1 MKSFNLSD
9 WALGHRSLVWYF
21 MIAFLVAGTVA
32 YFNLGREEDPAF
44 AIKTM
49 VVQANWPGASTQEMT
64 DQIAD
69 RIEKKLEE
77 LPALDYTRS
86 LTTPGQTI
94 VFVYLR
100 DSTPGQQV
108 ADNWQQVRNMLGDIR
123 AEFPAG
129 MMGPFFNDRFGDVY
143 GNIYAFTG
151 DGLSPRQLRDYVEA
165 ARASVLSVP
174 DIGRVDIVGAQPEA
188 IYLEFSTRK
197 IAGLGLNQQAII
209 ASLRSQNAITPSG
222 IVQAGPERISLR
234 VSGQFTSEESLR
246 SINLSVN
253 DKFFPLTEVATI
265 RRGYAEPP
273 TSLFRVNGEPA
284 IALAIGMKSGANLLK
299 FGQALE
305 EEIELISAGLPVGV
319 EITRVSD
326 QPKVVD
332 EAVSG
337 FTTAL
342 FEAVAIIL
350 AISLL
355 SLGLRAGLVVT
366 IAIPLVLAITFF
378 IMAYLGISLQRIS
391 LGALIIALGLL
402 VDDAM
407 IAVEMMVARL
417 EVGDTL
423 RKAAT
428 HVYTSTAFPMLT
440 GTLVTIAGFIPVGL
454 NSSKAGQFLVTLFIV
469 IAVALLVSWLVAVV
483 FTPLLGVTILPKT
496 MKQKHG
502 KKGWL
507 SAAFKWLLEI
517 SMRWRWVTIGATL
530 VAFGASVFGLGFV
543 QQQFFPTSNRPELI
557 VDFTLP
563 QNSTFAE
570 TNRQMEQFERDML
583 VGNPDVEHW
592 STYVGR
598 GAPRFLL
605 SFDTQAP
612 GPTTGQMIIVT
623 TGREVRDGVRETL
636 QAYLDK
642 TFIGTD
648 AFVRLLDLGPPVGRP
663 IQYRVSGPDPLA
675 LRGFTQEL
683 ASIVDQNPHVGG
695 LTFDWMEPAR
705 SVRVDLLQDRA
716 RQLGVT
722 FDGVATALNSVV
734 QGVPVTQM
742 RDGTYLID
750 IVGRAEEGDRGSI
763 EGLQSLQIAS
773 SNGRL
778 VPLGAIATLSYD
790 LEQPAIW
797 RRARVPTIT
806 INGAVVDNT
815 QPATVA
821 SQLRE
826 PVTQF
831 AAGLPPGYK
840 IVAGGSAEESAKA
853 QAPIIAVIPLMLFVM
868 ATILMIQLQS
878 FQRLFL
884 VFAVAPLALIGVV
897 AALLPSG
904 APLGFVAILGVLAL
918 IGILIRNSVIL
929 IMQIEQLRQEGL
941 PAWDAVLEATQHRMR
956 PIVLT
961 AAAAT
966 LGLIPIAGE
975 VFWGPMAY
983 AMMGGIIS
991 GTVLT
996 LLFLPALYLAWFRIK
1011 APTAAGAA
1019 PAKVRVG
1026 SAGAEER
1033 P

>member
-9 WALGHRSLVWYF
+9 WALEHRSLVWYF

-49 VVQANWPGASTQEMT
+49 VVQANWPGASTQEVT
-64 DQIAD
+64 NQIAD

-100 DSTPGQQV
+100 DSTPGAQV
-108 ADNWQQVRNMLGDIR
+108 AANWQQVGNMLGDIR

-129 MMGPFFNDRFGDVY
+129 MVGPYFNDRFGDVY

-151 DGLSPRQLRDYVEA
+151 DGLGPRQLQDYVEA

-174 DIGRVDIVGAQPEA
+174 DIGLADIIGEQPEA

-246 SINLSVN
+246 SINLSVD

-265 RRGYAEPP
+265 RRGNVEPP
-273 TSLFRVNGEPA
+273 TSLFRVNGKPA
-284 IALAIGMKSGANLLK
+284 IALAIGMKSGANLIK

-305 EEIELISAGLPVGV
+305 KEIELISAGLPVGV

-326 QPKVVD
+326 QPRVVD

-342 FEAVAIIL
+342 FQAVAIIL

-366 IAIPLVLAITFF
+366 IAIPLVLAITFLV
-378 IMAYLGISLQRIS
+378 MAYLGISLQRIS

-417 EVGDTL
+417 EVGDTI

-496 MKQKHG
+496 IKQKHG
-502 KKGWL
+502 KKGRL
-507 SAAFKWLLEI
+507 AGAFKWLLEI
-517 SMRWRWVTIGATL
+517 SMRWRWVTIGTTL
-530 VAFGASVFGLGFV
+530 VVFGASVYGLGFV
-543 QQQFFPTSNRPELI
+543 PQQFFPTSNRPELI

-563 QNSTFAE
+563 QNSTFTE
-570 TNRQMEQFERDML
+570 TNSQMEQFERDML
-583 VGNPDVEHW
+583 VGNPNVDHW
-592 STYVGR
+592 SAYVGR

-612 GPTTGQMIIVT
+612 GPTTGQVIIVT
-623 TGREVRDGVRETL
+623 TGGEIRDSMRQEL
-636 QAYLDK
+636 QAYLGK

-663 IQYRVSGPDPLA
+663 IQYRVSGPDPQA
-675 LRGFTQEL
+675 LRDVARDL
-683 ASIVDQNPHVGG
+683 AGVIDQNPHVGG

-705 SVRVDLLQDRA
+705 AVKVNLLQDRA

-734 QGVPVTQM
+734 QGAPVTQM

-750 IVGRAEEGDRGSI
+750 IIGRAEEGDRGSI
-763 EGLQSLQIAS
+763 EDLQSLQIAS
-773 SNGRL
+773 STGRL

-790 LEQPAIW
+790 LELPVIW

-806 INGAVVDNT
+806 INGAVVGGM

-826 PVTQF
+826 PVATF
-831 AAGLPPGYK
+831 EAGLPPGYRV
-840 IVAGGSAEESAKA
+840 VAGGTAEESAKA
-853 QAPIIAVIPLMLFVM
+853 RAPILAVIPLMLFVM

-897 AALLPSG
+897 AALMPSG

-929 IMQIEQLRQEGL
+929 IMKIEQLRQEGL

-956 PIVLT
+956 PIALT

-1011 APTAAGAA
+1011 AP
-1019 PAKVRVG
+1019 
-1026 SAGAEER
+1026 SATVPPR
-1033 P
+1033 

>member
-9 WALGHRSLVWYF
+9 WALEHRSLVWYF
-21 MIAFLVAGTVA
+21 MLAFLVAGTVA

-49 VVQANWPGASTQEMT
+49 VVQANWPGASTQEVT

-77 LPALDYTRS
+77 LPALEYTRS

-108 ADNWQQVRNMLGDIR
+108 AANWQQVRNMLGDIR

-129 MMGPFFNDRFGDVY
+129 MSGPFFNDRFGDVY

-151 DGLSPRQLRDYVEA
+151 DGLTPRQLRDYVEA
-165 ARASVLSVP
+165 ARASVLGVP
-174 DIGRVDIVGAQPEA
+174 DIGRVDIFGAQPEA
-188 IYLEFSTRK
+188 IYLEFSTSK

-222 IVQAGPERISLR
+222 VVQAGPERISIR
-234 VSGQFTSEESLR
+234 VGGQFTSEESLR

-253 DKFFPLTEVATI
+253 DKFFPLTDIATI
-265 RRGYAEPP
+265 TRGYAEPP
-273 TSLFRVNGEPA
+273 TSLFRVDGEPA
-284 IALAIGMKSGANLLK
+284 VALAIGMKSGANLLK
-299 FGQALE
+299 FGQALDK
-305 EEIELISAGLPVGV
+305 EIERITDGLPVGV
-319 EITRVSD
+319 EIKRVSD
-326 QPKVVD
+326 QPKVVE

-469 IAVALLVSWLVAVV
+469 IAVSLLVSWLVAVV
-483 FTPLLGVTILPKT
+483 FTPLLGVAILPKT
-496 MKQKHG
+496 IKRKHE
-502 KKGWL
+502 KKGWFAT
-507 SAAFKWLLEI
+507 SFHWLLEI
-517 SMRWRWVTIGATL
+517 SMRWRWVTIGITL
-530 VAFGASVFGLGFV
+530 IAFGASVFGLGFV
-543 QQQFFPTSNRPELI
+543 QQQFFPTSDRPELI

-563 QNSTFAE
+563 QNATFAE
-570 TNRQMEQFERDML
+570 ANRQMEQFERDML

-612 GPTTGQMIIVT
+612 APTTGQMIIVT
-623 TGREVRDGVRETL
+623 TGREIRDGVREKL
-636 QAYLDK
+636 QSYLDR
-642 TFIGTD
+642 TFVGTD

-663 IQYRVSGPDPLA
+663 IQYRVSGPDPQS
-675 LRGFTQEL
+675 LRGIAQDL
-683 ASIVDQNPHVGG
+683 AGVIDQNPHVGG

-716 RQLGVT
+716 RQLGIT

-734 QGVPVTQM
+734 QGAPVTQM

-750 IVGRAEEGDRGSI
+750 IVGRAEEGDRDSI
-763 EGLQSLQIAS
+763 ESLLSLQVAS
-773 SNGRL
+773 SYGRL
-778 VPLGAIATLSYD
+778 VPLGAIATLSYE
-790 LEQPAIW
+790 LEQPTIW

-806 INGAVVDNT
+806 LNGAIVDST
-815 QPATVA
+815 QPATLA
-821 SQLRE
+821 SQLRD
-826 PVTQF
+826 PVAQF
-831 AAGLPPGYK
+831 SAGLPAGYR
-840 IVAGGSAEESAKA
+840 IAAGGSAEESAKA

-868 ATILMIQLQS
+868 ATILMTQLQS

-929 IMQIEQLRQEGL
+929 IMQIEQLRLEGR

-956 PIVLT
+956 PILLT

-966 LGLIPIAGE
+966 FGLIPIAGE

-1011 APTAAGAA
+1011 APPRAA
-1019 PAKVRVG
+1019 
-1026 SAGAEER
+1026 
-1033 P
+1033 

>member
-1 MKSFNLSD
+1 MKTFNLSD
-9 WALGHRSLVWYF
+9 WALEHRSLVWYF
-21 MIAFLVAGTVA
+21 MIAFLIAGTAA

-49 VVQANWPGASTQEMT
+49 VVQASWPGATAEEMT
-64 DQIAD
+64 AQVAD

-77 LPALDYTRS
+77 LPALEYTRS

-100 DSTPGQQV
+100 DSTPGAQV
-108 ADNWQQVRNMLGDIR
+108 AANWQQVRNMLGDIR

-129 MMGPFFNDRFGDVY
+129 MAGPFFNDSFGDVY

-151 DGLSPRQLRDYVEA
+151 DGLTPRQLRDYVEA

-174 DIGRVDIVGAQPEA
+174 NVGRVDIIGAQPEA

-197 IAGLGLNQQAII
+197 IAGLGLNQQQVI
-209 ASLRSQNAITPSG
+209 ASLRSQNAVTPSG
-222 IVQAGPERISLR
+222 VVQTSPERISIR
-234 VSGQFTSEESLR
+234 VGGQFTSEESLR

-253 DKFFPLTEVATI
+253 DKFFPLTDIATI
-265 RRGYAEPP
+265 KRGYAEPP
-273 TSLFRVNGEPA
+273 SSLFRVNGEPA
-284 IALAIGMKSGANLLK
+284 IALGVGMKSGANLLK
-299 FGQALE
+299 FGEALDR
-305 EEIELISAGLPVGV
+305 EIEAITASLPVGV

-326 QPKVVD
+326 QPKVVE

-337 FTTAL
+337 FTAAL

-350 AISLL
+350 AISLI
-355 SLGLRAGLVVT
+355 SLGLRAGLVVA
-366 IAIPLVLAITFF
+366 IAIPLVLAITFLV
-378 IMAYLGISLQRIS
+378 MAYLGISLQRIS

-440 GTLVTIAGFIPVGL
+440 GTLVTVAGFIPVGL
-454 NSSKAGQFLVTLFIV
+454 NSSKAGQFLFTLFVV
-469 IAVALLVSWLVAVV
+469 IAVALLVSWLVAVI

-496 MKQKHG
+496 LKQKHE
-502 KKGWL
+502 KKGWF
-507 SAAFKWLLEI
+507 SAAFRHLLVF
-517 SMRWRWVTIGATL
+517 SMRWRWITIGATL
-530 VAFGASVFGLGFV
+530 AAFATSVVGLGFV
-543 QQQFFPTSNRPELI
+543 QQQFFPTSDRPELI
-557 VDFTLP
+557 VDFALP
-563 QNSTFAE
+563 QNATFAE
-570 TNRQMEQFERDML
+570 TNRQMAQFERDML
-583 VGNPDVEHW
+583 VGNPHIEHW
-592 STYVGR
+592 SSYVGR

-605 SFDTQAP
+605 QFDTQAP
-612 GPTTGQMIIVT
+612 GSTTGQVIVVS
-623 TGREVRDGVRETL
+623 TGREVRDELRKAL

-648 AFVRLLDLGPPVGRP
+648 AFVRQLDLGPPVGRP
-663 IQYRVSGPDPLA
+663 IQYRISGPDPQA
-675 LRGFTQEL
+675 LRGIAQDL
-683 ASIVDQNPHVGG
+683 AAIIDSNPHVGG

-705 SVRVDLLQDRA
+705 VVKVNLLQDRA

-722 FDGVATALNSVV
+722 FDGVAAAINNVV
-734 QGVPVTQM
+734 QGTPVTQM
-742 RDGTYLID
+742 RDGTYLVD
-750 IVGRAEEGDRGSI
+750 IIGRAEEGDRGTI
-763 EGLQSLQIAS
+763 EHLNSLQITS
-773 SNGRL
+773 SSGRL
-778 VPLGAIATLSYD
+778 VPLGAIATLSYV
-790 LEQPAIW
+790 LEQPTIW
-797 RRARVPTIT
+797 RRARMPTIT
-806 INGAVVDNT
+806 MNGAVTDAT
-815 QPATVA
+815 QPASVV

-826 PVTQF
+826 PIAEF
-831 AAGLPPGYK
+831 SAGLPVGYK
-840 IVAGGSAEESAKA
+840 ITAGGTAEESAKA
-853 QAPIIAVIPLMLFVM
+853 QAPIIAVVPLMLFVM
-868 ATILMIQLQS
+868 TTVLMIQLQS

-897 AALLPSG
+897 AALLPSST
-904 APLGFVAILGVLAL
+904 PLGFVAILGVLAL

-929 IMQIEQLRQEGL
+929 IMQIEHLRHEGRA
-941 PAWDAVLEATQHRMR
+941 AWDAVIEAAQHRMR

-966 LGLIPIAGE
+966 LGLIPIARE

-983 AMMGGIIS
+983 AMMGGIVS

-996 LLFLPALYLAWFRIK
+996 LLFLPALYVAWFRI
-1011 APTAAGAA
+1011 
-1019 PAKVRVG
+1019 
-1026 SAGAEER
+1026 R
-1033 P
+1033 PDDGG

>member
-1 MKSFNLSD
+1 MKRFNLSD
-9 WALGHRSLVWYF
+9 WALEHRSLVWYF
-21 MIAFLVAGTVA
+21 MIAFMIAGTVA

-49 VVQANWPGASTQEMT
+49 IVQANWPGASTQDMT

-69 RIEKKLEE
+69 RIERKLEE
-77 LPALDYTRS
+77 LPALEYTRS

-108 ADNWQQVRNMLGDIR
+108 ASNWQLVRNMLGDIR

-129 MMGPFFNDRFGDVY
+129 MVGPFFNDRFGDVY
-143 GNIYAFTG
+143 GNIYGFTG
-151 DGLSPRQLRDYVEA
+151 DGLSASQLRDQVEA
-165 ARASVLSVP
+165 ARASVLGVP
-174 DIGRVDIVGAQPEA
+174 DIGRVDIIGAQPET

-222 IVQAGPERISLR
+222 VVQAGPERISIR
-234 VSGQFTSEESLR
+234 MGGEFTSEESLKA
-246 SINLSVN
+246 INLSVN
-253 DKFFPLTEVATI
+253 DKFFPLTDIATI
-265 RRGYAEPP
+265 RRGYSEPP
-273 TSLFRVNGEPA
+273 TSLFRVNGKPG

-299 FGQALE
+299 FGEALDN
-305 EEIELISAGLPVGV
+305 EIEKITASLPIGV
-319 EITRVSD
+319 DIVRVSD

-332 EAVSG
+332 EAVTR
-337 FTTAL
+337 FTSAL

-355 SLGLRAGLVVT
+355 SLGLRAGLVVA
-366 IAIPLVLAITFF
+366 IAIPLVLAITFV

-469 IAVALLVSWLVAVV
+469 ITVALIVSWIVAVV
-483 FTPLLGVTILPKT
+483 FAPLLGVTILPKT
-496 MKQKHG
+496 LKHKQK
-502 KKGWL
+502 KPGWF
-507 SAAFKWLLEI
+507 AAGFKWLLNV
-517 SMRWRWVTIGATL
+517 SMRWRWVTITATVL
-530 VAFGASVFGLGFV
+530 IFGVSVAGLSLV
-543 QQQFFPTSNRPELI
+543 QQQFFPTSDRPELI
-557 VDFTLP
+557 IDFTLP
-563 QNSTFAE
+563 QNATFAE
-570 TNRQMEQFERDML
+570 TSRQMAQFEQAML
-583 VGNPDVEHW
+583 VDNPDVEHW

-605 SFDTQAP
+605 SFDTQPP

-623 TGREVRDGVRETL
+623 TGREVRDGVRQKLQSYLDETL
-636 QAYLDK
+636 V
-642 TFIGTD
+642 GTD

-663 IQYRVSGPDPLA
+663 IQYRVSGPDPQQVRAIARQLA
-675 LRGFTQEL
+675 GV
-683 ASIVDQNPHVGG
+683 VDQNSHVGG

-705 SVRVDLLQDRA
+705 VVRVNLLQDRA

-722 FDGVATALNSVV
+722 FDGVAVALNSVV
-734 QGVPVTQM
+734 QGAPVTQM
-742 RDGTYLID
+742 RDGTYLVD
-750 IVGRAEEGDRGSI
+750 IVGRAETSERGSI
-763 EGLQSLQIAS
+763 ENMLSLQVAS
-773 SNGRL
+773 SSGRL
-778 VPLGAIATLSYD
+778 IPLGAIATLSYE
-790 LEQPAIW
+790 LEQPVIW
-797 RRARVPTIT
+797 RRARVPTLT
-806 INGAVVDNT
+806 MNGAVIDST
-815 QPATVA
+815 QPATVVA
-821 SQLRE
+821 QLSEPVSQLTNE
-826 PVTQF
+826 LP
-831 AAGLPPGYK
+831 AGYR

-853 QAPIIAVIPLMLFVM
+853 QAPIIAVVPLMLFVM

-897 AALLPSG
+897 AALVPSG

-929 IMQIEQLRQEGL
+929 IMQIEHLREEGVA
-941 PAWDAVLEATQHRMR
+941 PWDAVFEATQHRMR

-966 LGLIPIAGE
+966 LGLIPIARE

-996 LLFLPALYLAWFRIK
+996 LLFLPALYVAWFRIK
-1011 APTAAGAA
+1011 APQPAAA
-1019 PAKVRVG
+1019 P
-1026 SAGAEER
+1026 
-1033 P
+1033 

>member
-9 WALGHRSLVWYF
+9 WALEHRSLVWYF
-21 MIAFLVAGTVA
+21 MIAFLIAGTAA

-49 VVQANWPGASTQEMT
+49 VVQANWPGASAEEMT
-64 DQIAD
+64 DQVAD

-77 LPALDYTRS
+77 LPALEYTRS

-100 DSTPGQQV
+100 DSTPGAQV
-108 ADNWQQVRNMLGDIR
+108 AANWQQVRNMLGDIR

-129 MMGPFFNDRFGDVY
+129 MAGPFFNDSFGDVY

-151 DGLSPRQLRDYVEA
+151 DGLTPRQLRDYVEA

-174 DIGRVDIVGAQPEA
+174 NVGRVDIIGAQPEA

-197 IAGLGLNQQAII
+197 IAGLGLNQQQVI

-222 IVQAGPERISLR
+222 VVQAGPERISIR
-234 VSGQFTSEESLR
+234 VGGQFTSEDSLR

-253 DKFFPLTEVATI
+253 DKFFPLTDIATI
-265 RRGYAEPP
+265 KRGYAEPP
-273 TSLFRVNGEPA
+273 SSLFRVNGEPA
-284 IALAIGMKSGANLLK
+284 IALGVGMKSGANLLK
-299 FGQALE
+299 FGEALDR
-305 EEIELISAGLPVGV
+305 EIEKITASLPVGV

-326 QPKVVD
+326 QPKVVE

-337 FTTAL
+337 FTSAL

-350 AISLL
+350 AISLI
-355 SLGLRAGLVVT
+355 SLGLRAGLVVA

-378 IMAYLGISLQRIS
+378 VMAYLGISLQRIS

-440 GTLVTIAGFIPVGL
+440 GTLVTVAGFIPVGL

-469 IAVALLVSWLVAVV
+469 IAVALLVSWLVAVI

-496 MKQKHG
+496 LKHKHE
-502 KKGWL
+502 KKGWFT
-507 SAAFKWLLEI
+507 AAFRALLLA

-530 VAFGASVFGLGFV
+530 AAFGASVVGLGFV
-543 QQQFFPTSNRPELI
+543 QQQFFPTSDRPELI

-563 QNSTFAE
+563 QNATFAE
-570 TNRQMEQFERDML
+570 TNRQMAQFERDML
-583 VGNPDVEHW
+583 AGNPHIEHW

-612 GPTTGQMIIVT
+612 APTTGQIIIVT
-623 TGREVRDGVRETL
+623 TGREVRDEVRKEL
-636 QAYLDK
+636 QAYLDQS
-642 TFIGTD
+642 FIGTD

-663 IQYRVSGPDPLA
+663 IQYRISGPDPQV
-675 LRGFTQEL
+675 LRGIAQDL
-683 ASIVDQNPHVGG
+683 AAVVDQNPHVGG

-705 SVRVDLLQDRA
+705 AVRVDLLQDRA

-734 QGVPVTQM
+734 QGAPVTQM
-742 RDGTYLID
+742 RDGTYLVN
-750 IVGRAEEGDRGSI
+750 IVGRAEEADRGTI
-763 EGLQSLQIAS
+763 EHLDSLQIAS
-773 SNGRL
+773 SSGRL
-778 VPLGAIATLSYD
+778 VPLGAIATLSYE
-790 LEQPAIW
+790 LEQPTIW
-797 RRARVPTIT
+797 RRARMPTIT
-806 INGAVVDNT
+806 MNGAVLDAM
-815 QPATVA
+815 QPATVVA
-821 SQLRE
+821 QLRE
-826 PVTQF
+826 PIAEF
-831 AAGLPPGYK
+831 SAGLPTGYK
-840 IVAGGSAEESAKA
+840 IVAGGTAEESAKA
-853 QAPIIAVIPLMLFVM
+853 QAPIIAVVPLMLFVM
-868 ATILMIQLQS
+868 ATVLMIQLQS
-878 FQRLFL
+878 FHRLFL

-941 PAWDAVLEATQHRMR
+941 AAWDAVLEATQHRMR

-1011 APTAAGAA
+1011 APAADRTDSAPIATPGRPQDAA
-1019 PAKVRVG
+1019 V
-1026 SAGAEER
+1026 
-1033 P
+1033 

>member
-9 WALGHRSLVWYF
+9 WALEHRSLVWYF
-21 MIAFLVAGTVA
+21 MLAFLVAGTLA

-49 VVQANWPGASTQEMT
+49 VVQANWPGASTQEVT

-77 LPALDYTRS
+77 LPALEYTRS

-108 ADNWQQVRNMLGDIR
+108 ASNWQQVRNMLGDIR

-129 MMGPFFNDRFGDVY
+129 MQGPFFNDRFGDVY

-165 ARASVLSVP
+165 ARASVLGVP
-174 DIGRVDIVGAQPEA
+174 DIGRVDIFGAQPEA
-188 IYLEFSTRK
+188 IYLEFSTSK

-222 IVQAGPERISLR
+222 IVQAGPERISIR
-234 VSGQFTSEESLR
+234 VGGQFTNEENLR

-253 DKFFPLTEVATI
+253 DKFFPLTDIATI
-265 RRGYAEPP
+265 TRGYAEPP
-273 TSLFRVNGEPA
+273 ASLFRVDGEPA
-284 IALAIGMKSGANLLK
+284 VALAIGMKSGANLLK

-305 EEIELISAGLPVGV
+305 KEIERIAGSLPVGV
-319 EITRVSD
+319 EIKRVSD
-326 QPKVVD
+326 QPKVVE

-469 IAVALLVSWLVAVV
+469 IAVSLLVSWLVAVV

-496 MKQKHG
+496 IKRKHE
-502 KKGWL
+502 KKGWF
-507 SAAFKWLLEI
+507 AASFHWLLEI
-517 SMRWRWVTIGATL
+517 SMRWRWVTIGVTL
-530 VAFGASVFGLGFV
+530 IAFGASVFGLGFV
-543 QQQFFPTSNRPELI
+543 QQQFFPTSDRPELI

-563 QNSTFAE
+563 QNATFAE
-570 TNRQMEQFERDML
+570 ANRQMEQFERDML
-583 VGNPDVEHW
+583 VGTPDVEHW

-612 GPTTGQMIIVT
+612 APTTGQMIIVT
-623 TGREVRDGVRETL
+623 AGREIRDGVREKL
-636 QAYLDK
+636 QSYLDR

-663 IQYRVSGPDPLA
+663 IQYRVSGPDPQL
-675 LRGFTQEL
+675 LRGIAQDL
-683 ASIVDQNPHVGG
+683 AGVIDKNPHVGG

-716 RQLGVT
+716 RQLGIT

-734 QGVPVTQM
+734 QGAPVTQM
-742 RDGTYLID
+742 RDGTYLVD
-750 IVGRAEEGDRGSI
+750 IIGRAEEGDRDSI
-763 EGLQSLQIAS
+763 ESLLSLQVAS
-773 SNGRL
+773 SYGRL

-790 LEQPAIW
+790 LEQPTIW

-806 INGAVVDNT
+806 LNGAIVDNT

-821 SQLRE
+821 SQLRD
-826 PVTQF
+826 PVAQF
-831 AAGLPPGYK
+831 SAGLPAGYR
-840 IVAGGSAEESAKA
+840 IAAGGSAEESAKA
-853 QAPIIAVIPLMLFVM
+853 QAPIIAVVPLMLFVM

-929 IMQIEQLRQEGL
+929 IMQIEQLRLEGR
-941 PAWDAVLEATQHRMR
+941 PAWHAVLEATQHRMR
-956 PIVLT
+956 PILLT

-966 LGLIPIAGE
+966 FGLIPIAGE

-1011 APTAAGAA
+1011 APPRSSLVQE
-1019 PAKVRVG
+1019 PA
-1026 SAGAEER
+1026 SS
-1033 P
+1033 

>member
-9 WALGHRSLVWYF
+9 WALEHRSLVWYF

-49 VVQANWPGASTQEMT
+49 VVQANWPGASTQEVT
-64 DQIAD
+64 NQIAD

-100 DSTPGQQV
+100 DSTPGAQV
-108 ADNWQQVRNMLGDIR
+108 AANWQQVRNMLGDIR

-129 MMGPFFNDRFGDVY
+129 MVGPYFNDRFGDVY

-151 DGLSPRQLRDYVEA
+151 DGLGPRQLQDYVEA

-174 DIGRVDIVGAQPEA
+174 DIGLADIIGEQPEA

-246 SINLSVN
+246 SINLSVD

-265 RRGYAEPP
+265 RRGNVEPP
-273 TSLFRVNGEPA
+273 TSLFRVNGKPA
-284 IALAIGMKSGANLLK
+284 IALAIGMKSGANLIK

-305 EEIELISAGLPVGV
+305 KEIELISAGLPVGV

-326 QPKVVD
+326 QPRVVD

-342 FEAVAIIL
+342 FQAVAIIL

-366 IAIPLVLAITFF
+366 IAIPLVLAITFLV
-378 IMAYLGISLQRIS
+378 MAYLGISLQRIS

-417 EVGDTL
+417 EVGDTI

-496 MKQKHG
+496 IKQKHG
-502 KKGWL
+502 KKGRL
-507 SAAFKWLLEI
+507 AGAFKWLLEI
-517 SMRWRWVTIGATL
+517 SMRWRWVTIGTTL
-530 VAFGASVFGLGFV
+530 VVFGASVYGLGFV
-543 QQQFFPTSNRPELI
+543 PQQFFPTSNRPELI

-563 QNSTFAE
+563 QNSTFTE
-570 TNRQMEQFERDML
+570 TNSQMEQFERDML
-583 VGNPDVEHW
+583 VGNPNVDHW
-592 STYVGR
+592 SAYVGR

-612 GPTTGQMIIVT
+612 GPTTGQVIIVT
-623 TGREVRDGVRETL
+623 TGGEIRDSMRQEL

-663 IQYRVSGPDPLA
+663 IQYRVSGPDPQA
-675 LRGFTQEL
+675 LRDVARDL
-683 ASIVDQNPHVGG
+683 AGVIDQNPHVGG

-705 SVRVDLLQDRA
+705 AVKVNLLQDRA

-734 QGVPVTQM
+734 QGAPVTQM

-750 IVGRAEEGDRGSI
+750 IIGRAEEGDRGSI
-763 EGLQSLQIAS
+763 EDLQSLQIAS
-773 SNGRL
+773 STGRL

-790 LEQPAIW
+790 LELPVIW

-806 INGAVVDNT
+806 INGAVVGGM

-826 PVTQF
+826 PVATF
-831 AAGLPPGYK
+831 EAGLPPGYRV
-840 IVAGGSAEESAKA
+840 VAGGTAEESAKA
-853 QAPIIAVIPLMLFVM
+853 QAPILAVIPLMLFVM

-897 AALLPSG
+897 AALMPSG

-929 IMQIEQLRQEGL
+929 IMKIEQLRQEGL

-956 PIVLT
+956 PIALT

-1011 APTAAGAA
+1011 AP
-1019 PAKVRVG
+1019 
-1026 SAGAEER
+1026 SATVPPR
-1033 P
+1033 